1 MLLSIKFSTSIGDI
15 TIEAGSTTSK
25 VVIKGDHTSNTAIHL
40 DANDNNSS
48 KILVEAGI
56 LDMKSNTD
64 IKLNADSG
72 NILLEDNS
80 TQYGALTNNSGNLI
94 IKSSSTTAATF
105 TGANV
110 SLAGT
115 VTASS
120 GFVGPLTGTASLAT
134 TATAATT
141 ATVTDNE
148 NTDEENLITFV
159 ANAANTT
166 GNHGLEMDGDLTYN
180 PSSGTL

>member
-1 MLLSIKFSTSIGDI
+1 
-15 TIEAGSTTSK
+15 
-25 VVIKGDHTSNTAIHL
+25 
-40 DANDNNSS
+40 
-48 KILVEAGI
+48 
-56 LDMKSNTD
+56 MKSNTD

-94 IKSSSTTAATF
+94 IKSGSTTAATF

-115 VTASS
+115 TASS

-148 NTDEENLITFV
+148 NADEENL
-159 ANAANTT
+159 
-166 GNHGLEMDGDLTYN
+166 
-180 PSSGTL
+180 

>member
-1 MLLSIKFSTSIGDI
+1 MLLEHQIFLLVVNI
-15 TIEAGSTTSK
+15 TVEAGSTTSK

-64 IKLNADSG
+64 IKLNTDSS

-94 IKSSSTTAATF
+94 KSGSTTAATF

-120 GFVGPLTGTASLAT
+120 GLLVKSNRYCKFS
-134 TATAATT
+134 
-141 ATVTDNE
+141 NYCKR
-148 NTDEENLITFV
+148 NYCYCNR
-159 ANAANTT
+159 
-166 GNHGLEMDGDLTYN
+166 
-180 PSSGTL
+180 